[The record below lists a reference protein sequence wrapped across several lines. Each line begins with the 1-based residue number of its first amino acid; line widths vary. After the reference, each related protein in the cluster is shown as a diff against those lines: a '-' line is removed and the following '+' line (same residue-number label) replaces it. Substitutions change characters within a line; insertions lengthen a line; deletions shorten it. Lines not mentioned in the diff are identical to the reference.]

1 LPSARHRGAV
11 SQWSSAASIAPEPAL
26 GRSKLIK
33 KWKRKMVHGYSAFI
47 SFRLSIVSAAFA
59 SALLV
64 IANTAHAQA
73 ANSSADHGAP
83 GPGGFADLAE
93 KVGPAV
99 IGVSAKAAAAED
111 EPPGQSLG
119 PDGGPDQDAPG
130 RAVPGPD
137 RPGPG
142 HAPKSG
148 EMTSIGSGFFVSP
161 DGYAVTNNHVVEG
174 GDTAE
179 IRTHD
184 NKIYKARVIG
194 KDPLSDLALLKV
206 DGRTDFTY
214 VNLADQPPRTGD
226 WILAVGNSFG
236 LGNTVT
242 AGIVSARARD
252 LPTGSSDDFVQID
265 AKINR
270 GDSGGPSFNTQGD
283 VIGVNSM
290 IFSPSGGSVG
300 VAFAIPADTVK
311 AVIPQLKDKGVVT
324 RGWMGVE
331 VQSITPELAEG
342 LGANNLR
349 GAIVVGVQGGGPAAK
364 AGLRSGDVITSVND
378 EPIKSANELTK
389 KVHAGAPGSS
399 IKLSVVRENTQISS
413 NVTLG
418 QLTAQSRAPAGMPR

>member
-1 LPSARHRGAV
+1 MNHGNSAFV
-11 SQWSSAASIAPEPAL
+11 SLRSSAI
-26 GRSKLIK
+26 G
-33 KWKRKMVHGYSAFI
+33 
-47 SFRLSIVSAAFA
+47 AAFA
-59 SALLV
+59 SALLL
-64 IANTAHAQA
+64 IANIAYAQA
-73 ANSSADHGAP
+73 VSSSADHGAP

-99 IGVSAKAAAAED
+99 IAVSAKAAATDD
-111 EPPGQSLG
+111 ESSGQSLEPQG
-119 PDGGPDQDAPG
+119 LPDQDMPR

-137 RPGPG
+137 QRGPG
-142 HAPKSG
+142 RAPKSG
-148 EMTSIGSGFFVSP
+148 EMTSIGSGFFISP
-161 DGYAVTNNHVVEG
+161 DGYAVTNNHVVENS
-174 GDTAE
+174 DTAE
-179 IRTHD
+179 IRTND
-184 NKIYKARVIG
+184 DKIYHAKVLG
-194 KDPLSDLALLKV
+194 KDELSDLALLKV
-206 DGRTDFTY
+206 DGRTDFSY
-214 VNLADQPPRTGD
+214 VKLADQPPRTGD

-324 RGWMGVE
+324 RGWIGAQ
-331 VQSITPELAEG
+331 VQSITPDVAES
-342 LGANNLR
+342 LGVNNLR
-349 GAIVVGVQGGGPAAK
+349 GAIVAGVQDGGPAAK
-364 AGLRSGDVITSVND
+364 AGLKKGDAITSVND

-389 KVHAGAPGSS
+389 KVQAAAPGSS
-399 IKLSVVRENTQISS
+399 IKLAMVRNNKQSS
-413 NVTLG
+413 LSVTLG
-418 QLTAQSRAPAGMPR
+418 QLTAQSRPPALMPRR